1 MKNKT
6 RESIILQVGWI
17 KVSDQT
23 ILALHKKVITHNSR
37 VRVTHDGQ
45 NKWNLILKQVGVLQ
59 SQTTQQEVTYL
70 IVDPDLLVL

>member
-1 MKNKT
+1 MMNKT
-6 RESIILQVGWI
+6 RESIIFQVGWI
-17 KVSDQT
+17 KVSNQT

-37 VRVTHDGQ
+37 VMVTNDGQ